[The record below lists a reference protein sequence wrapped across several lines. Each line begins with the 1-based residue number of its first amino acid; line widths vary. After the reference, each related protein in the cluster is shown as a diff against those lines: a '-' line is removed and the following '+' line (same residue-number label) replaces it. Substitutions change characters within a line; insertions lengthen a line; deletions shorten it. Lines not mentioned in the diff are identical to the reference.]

1 MSRSAVVL
9 ACVLATLAAAVL
21 AVSSATAASPRALA
35 GPAAPGAIFNG
46 LGFDACAAPS
56 APTMAAWAASSPYA
70 AIGIYIGGENRACK
84 QTNLSALWVS
94 QESQAGWHLIP
105 LYVGLQPPTNTCRCA
120 SMSTNSDT
128 AGAQGTAAAADA
140 VAQAKTL
147 GIGPGNPIYYD
158 MEHYSRPT
166 DSDTVLAFLSAWTAA
181 VHAAGYVSGIYGDTS
196 STVTDLVSVYGTGY
210 LEPDDVFFAHYN
222 GLQAVTDP
230 VLPALAWRSGQLL
243 HQYAG
248 GHNETW
254 GGVTINVD
262 DDFLDGATAAA
273 GSVPPVTAVAPV
285 ATAAPALSGTPLV
298 GQTLT
303 ESAAGWS
310 GSPTA
315 FTYQWQRCNASGAA
329 CTAIP
334 GATARTYK
342 LSAADRRRTIRVAEG
357 AANAVGPG
365 SPVTSAQT
373 AAVHLAAT
381 GYWTFTAQGEVYNS
395 LYRPSFGE
403 PATAGVPAGTKFV
416 GMAATPGG
424 RGYWL
429 VTGQGTVYRFGAATK
444 LPVVHPG
451 HPVAGILAG
460 PAGGYWLFTG
470 KGNVYSPTRANFF
483 G

>member
-1 MSRSAVVL
+1 M
-9 ACVLATLAAAVL
+9 
-21 AVSSATAASPRALA
+21 
-35 GPAAPGAIFNG
+35 
-46 LGFDACAAPS
+46 
-56 APTMAAWAASSPYA
+56 
-70 AIGIYIGGENRACK
+70 
-84 QTNLSALWVS
+84 
-94 QESQAGWHLIP
+94 
-105 LYVGLQPPTNTCRCA
+105 
-120 SMSTNSDT
+120 
-128 AGAQGTAAAADA
+128 
-140 VAQAKTL
+140 
-147 GIGPGNPIYYD
+147 GN
-158 MEHYSRPT
+158 
-166 DSDTVLAFLSAWTAA
+166 
-181 VHAAGYVSGIYGDTS
+181 
-196 STVTDLVSVYGTGY
+196 
-210 LEPDDVFFAHYN
+210 
-222 GLQAVTDP
+222 
-230 VLPALAWRSGQLL
+230 
-243 HQYAG
+243 
-248 GHNETW
+248 NETW

-273 GSVPPVTAVAPV
+273 GSVPPVTVAAPV
-285 ATAAPALSGTPLV
+285 ATAAPTLSGTPLI

-334 GATARTYK
+334 GATARTYE

-365 SPVTSAQT
+365 SPVASAPT
-373 AAVHLAAT
+373 AAIHLAAT

-429 VTGQGTVYRFGAATK
+429 VTGQGTVYRFAAATK
-444 LPVVHPG
+444 LRAVHPG
-451 HPVAGILAG
+451 HPVAGILAD
-460 PAGGYWLFTG
+460 PAGGYWLFTA

-483 G
+483 GSLAHKQTAPVVGIAATRSGRGYWLLAKNGAVHAFGNARQLPRIRKPGPYMGIVSSPHGGYWLYTAKGNVYRSRGTPWYGSTLTHGLHLGSVTGMLATPDARGYWLTTSQGVVSSFGDAGSFPVPAPAHAIRGIAG